1 MADSGGGHRS
11 RLITP
16 DTKITVSFAV
26 LAFLLWLAATRVTDS
41 FVVQA
46 AILLGVG
53 VVAPIL
59 VTELRRR

>member
-1 MADSGGGHRS
+1 MDSPGGHRS

-16 DTKITVSFAV
+16 DTKITVPFV
-26 LAFLLWLAATRVTDS
+26 LLALLSWLAATRVTDS

-53 VVAPIL
+53 VVAPLL